1 MREQYS
7 LTVTMVDLHREELS
21 QPEFAGDG
29 LLTLEDAIN
38 AANEAVDYI
47 GGGVWMIDIYCGE
60 KHVGYVQDGKFFEN
74 LD

>member
-1 MREQYS
+1 MEEQYS

-21 QPEFAGDG
+21 QPEFVGEG
-29 LLTLEDAIN
+29 LFTLEDAIN
-38 AANEAVDYI
+38 AAREAMDYI
-47 GGGVWMIDIYCGE
+47 GGGVWLVDIYHGG